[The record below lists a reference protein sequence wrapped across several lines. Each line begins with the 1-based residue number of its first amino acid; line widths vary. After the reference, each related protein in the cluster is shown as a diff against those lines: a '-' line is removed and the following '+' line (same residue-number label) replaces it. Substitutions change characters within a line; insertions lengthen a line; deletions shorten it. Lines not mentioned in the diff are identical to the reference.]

1 MPIALNDSLAKS
13 ATLDASNA
21 QVLQLDSVAI
31 QPTWVVLSGTG
42 TAVTAYVEIGGNLTD
57 GAATGSTGGLKL
69 DRAVPADG
77 AVWVW
82 VGGQEVALSGSGA
95 TAVVVQ
101 AIP

>member
-1 MPIALNDSLAKS
+1 MSIALNDSMVKS

-21 QVLQLDSVAI
+21 QVLQLDGAAI

-42 TAVTAYVEIGGNLTD
+42 TAVTAYVELGGDLTD
-57 GAATGSTGGLKL
+57 GAATGSTGGIKL

-82 VGGQEVALSGSGA
+82 IGGQEVALSGSGA